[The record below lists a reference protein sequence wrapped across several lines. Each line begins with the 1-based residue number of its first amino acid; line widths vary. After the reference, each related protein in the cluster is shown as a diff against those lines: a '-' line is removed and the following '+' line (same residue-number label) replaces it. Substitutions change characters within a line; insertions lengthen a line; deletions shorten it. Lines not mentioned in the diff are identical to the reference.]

1 MLASPAPYAPGV
13 FKFRNCCVQVQTTT
27 AFEQLL
33 GATAELGSRLLV
45 DLSDHLDLS
54 SLPGA
59 NGVLEFMASKPLPAH
74 ATIFCSLVKNQVTI
88 TRQTSLV
95 CRIVVSTV
103 TVGMGIRN

>member
-1 MLASPAPYAPGV
+1 LRALCIQVSQLLV
-13 FKFRNCCVQVQTTT
+13 FDCIQVRTAT

-33 GATAELGSRLLV
+33 DATAEVGARLLV

-88 TRQTSLV
+88 TRQRESRSAKSSLQQLE
-95 CRIVVSTV
+95 CI
-103 TVGMGIRN
+103 